1 MKTFLR
7 WPILLVL
14 AALIVAAL
22 VPTILAANHT
32 PKAHASG
39 GATLSL
45 SASIGQ
51 PGTAIQATGQGFT
64 PSSTVSF
71 NLGSTT
77 GTSLATAT
85 SDTSGNLP
93 STNIT
98 VPDQPGGYYGIVASQ
113 GSVMATA
120 QFTIEPTI
128 SLSKTSLY
136 PNAPIIVTVKGFGAF
151 DFVYLYL
158 DNTNYYYFSSFG
170 VNQNGDASITTHF
183 QNQGVLQGTHTI
195 IAKNAGG
202 LNPLTAQVIITVKPI
217 IFSTAVKSG
226 MNMQLNGAGFTANE
240 TVNVYWGNTQGQLEG
255 TSTTDAYGNLSFPF
269 TVPSGL
275 SSGSYPITVLRTNQ
289 KPDIISS
296 LFNIITP
303 VFTSTPGI
311 RSGQNIKVQIAGFLQ
326 NEQVTIS
333 WNANGGQAI
342 AWLYTDQNGAVT
354 NIFAP
359 PSAPSGSYTLTALG
373 SDSGIQLTTN
383 LNIGPGISAVSGD
396 PGSNVTI
403 NGGGF
408 AANDTLNVYF
418 QTPKNGVVTATTDA
432 TGAFTASPPVPST
445 YNPAIHY
452 YVYTASTTTTDH
464 ARSTFTFNT
473 PTFVAC
479 NSYSCGEVAYNQGVN
494 FIANHF
500 AIGETVNIVWNY
512 QQPDQF
518 VIASGQYSYNGFNQY
533 ITVPS
538 TPAES
543 HVTIAAVGQT
553 SHLVVT
559 TVVQNDAAIYDA
571 PTTGKAGTKVTV
583 NGGSFGSN
591 DPLTLSL
598 LGANVAT
605 ITSNA
610 DGTFSA
616 SFQKPSI
623 TGAGNL
629 TLIAPDTNSGASAS
643 VPFQFTPVLKVNPT
657 IVHNGDTLSVSGK
670 HFTANAAIFIS
681 WPNSPYFN
689 PISANANGSFT
700 TTIPVSGLSSGTY
713 YVLANDGLSTLT
725 VTAAVIVQ

>member
-7 WPILLVL
+7 WPVLFVL
-14 AALIVAAL
+14 AALLVAAL
-22 VPTILAANHT
+22 VPTILTVNHI

-45 SASIGQ
+45 SAPIGQ
-51 PGTAIQATGQGFT
+51 PGTTIQATGQGFT
-64 PSSTVSF
+64 PSSTVSLY
-71 NLGSTT
+71 LGSAT
-77 GTSLATAT
+77 GTLLATAT

-113 GSVMATA
+113 GSVTVTA
-120 QFTIEPTI
+120 QFSIEPTI
-128 SLSKTSLY
+128 SLSKTALY
-136 PNAPIIVTVKGFGAF
+136 PGAVVVITAKGFASF
-151 DFVYLYL
+151 DYVYVSL
-158 DNTNYYYFSSFG
+158 DSTNNYDFANFQC
-170 VNQNGDASITTHF
+170 NQNGDASVTTHIP
-183 QNQGVLQGTHTI
+183 NQGVLQGTHTV
-195 IAKNAGG
+195 IAQNSTGW
-202 LNPLTAQVIITVKPI
+202 NQLTAQTSISIKPV

-240 TVNVYWGNTQGQLEG
+240 PVSVYWGNAQGQLEG
-255 TSTTDAYGNLSFPF
+255 TTTTDAYGNLSFSF

-275 SSGSYPITVLRTNQ
+275 SSGSYLITVLRTNQ
-289 KPDIISS
+289 SPHNISS

-311 RSGQNIKVQIAGFLQ
+311 RNGQNIKVKIAGFLP

-333 WNANGGQAI
+333 WDANGGQEI
-342 AWLYTDQNGAVT
+342 DWLYTDQNGAT
-354 NIFAP
+354 TSIFAP
-359 PSAPSGSYTLTALG
+359 PSAPTGAYTLTALG
-373 SDSGIQLTTN
+373 SNSGLQLTAN
-383 LNIGPGISAVSGD
+383 LSIGPGISAVNGD

-403 NGGGF
+403 YGGGF

-432 TGAFTASPPVPST
+432 TGAFTASLNIPST
-445 YNPAIHY
+445 YNPTTHY
-452 YVYTASTTTTDH
+452 YVYAASTTTSDH

-473 PTFVAC
+473 PTFAAC

-500 AIGETVNIVWNY
+500 ALGETVNIVWNY

-518 VIASGQYSYNGFNQY
+518 VISSGQYTYSGFNQA

-538 TPAES
+538 TPGQS
-543 HVTIAAVGQT
+543 HVMIAAVGQT

-559 TVVQNDAAIYDA
+559 TVVQNDAAIYDT

-598 LGANVAT
+598 LGTNVAT
-605 ITSNA
+605 TTSNA
-610 DGTFSA
+610 DGTFSI
-616 SFQKPSI
+616 SFLMPS
-623 TGAGNL
+623 
-629 TLIAPDTNSGASAS
+629 
-643 VPFQFTPVLKVNPT
+643 
-657 IVHNGDTLSVSGK
+657 
-670 HFTANAAIFIS
+670 
-681 WPNSPYFN
+681 
-689 PISANANGSFT
+689 
-700 TTIPVSGLSSGTY
+700 
-713 YVLANDGLSTLT
+713 
-725 VTAAVIVQ
+725 